1 MEEEFYCILKL
12 VSGEELFSLI
22 SVDDSVEDPIIIL
35 QNPIVMDYQDEGSY
49 ASIKVEPWIKS
60 SKEDI
65 YFIKLSKVITMTEST
80 DDDLIKLYERYNL
93 MMNSDE
99 SLETSQKIT
108 DKMGYLGNVSD
119 FKKNLELLF
128 KLDTN

>member
-1 MEEEFYCILKL
+1 MQEEFYCILKL

-22 SVDDSVEDPIIIL
+22 SVDDTVDDPIIIL
-35 QNPIVMDYQDEGSY
+35 QSPIIIDYQDEGAY
-49 ASIKVEPWIKS
+49 INVKIEPWIKS

-65 YFIKLSKVITMTEST
+65 YFIKLSKVITMTES
-80 DDDLIKLYERYNL
+80 DDKDLINLYEKYNST
-93 MMNSDE
+93 MNSTSNTE
-99 SLETSQKIT
+99 SSHKIT
-108 DKMGYLGNVSD
+108 DKMGYLGSVSE

>member
-22 SVDDSVEDPIIIL
+22 SVDDSAEDPIIIL

-65 YFIKLSKVITMTEST
+65 YFIRLSKVITMTEST

>member
-1 MEEEFYCILKL
+1 MQEEFYCILKL

-65 YFIKLSKVITMTEST
+65 YFIRLSKVITMTEST

>member
-65 YFIKLSKVITMTEST
+65 YFIRLSKVITMTEST